1 MLSDL
6 SWSYRDLVFG
16 EGTEIGVNRAEGFEG
31 FDARTSDADLPR
43 GDGAIR
49 GIDYVAP
56 RLVTFELAVIELT
69 GGTTTY
75 EQYWTMIREAFRP
88 SRTADLPLTFA
99 RPGMPE
105 RFILARP
112 VSLIRVETY
121 RRYNTVGFPP
131 IALRAVDPRIYS
143 VALGSENM
151 PVYAATQGGTEFPVV
166 EFPVDFTGGGQSE
179 LVVTNDGTADAYP
192 LMRFYGPVVG
202 TCTGVTVTNS
212 TTGQTFVVSTP
223 ITTGQILTADME
235 AAVTGAPRLV
245 ISLGGAG
252 RYGAWALPREPFV
265 LAPGSNT
272 LRFQVTGTSTDV
284 AANISW
290 RHTWLD

>member
-6 SWSYRDLVFG
+6 QWSYRNLVFG
-16 EGTEIGVNRAEGFEG
+16 EGTEYGVNRAEGFEG
-31 FDARTSDADLPR
+31 HDTRTSDADLPR

-69 GGTTTY
+69 GGDTTY
-75 EQYWTMIREAFRP
+75 EQYWSQIREAFRP
-88 SRTADLPLTFA
+88 SRTEDLPLTFA

-105 RFILARP
+105 RFIRARP
-112 VSLIRVETY
+112 VNLVRVETY
-121 RRYNTVGFPP
+121 RRYNVVGFPP
-131 IALRAVDPRIYS
+131 VALRAVDPRIYS
-143 VALGSENM
+143 VELGSESV
-151 PVYAATQGGTEFPVV
+151 PVYAATQGGADFPVS
-166 EFPVDFTGGGQSE
+166 EFPVDFTGGSQTE

-192 LMRFYGPVVG
+192 LLRFYGPIVG
-202 TCTGVTVTNS
+202 TCTGVTLTNS

-245 ISLGGAG
+245 ISLGGSS
-252 RYGAWALPREPFV
+252 RYGAWALPRDPFI